1 MLSIEQSLWSG
12 KALSRSN
19 LRQMEKPLIATNDVL
34 EPANQEERSL
44 KRHYHFN
51 HTGSPP
57 ALGPP
62 RDFLDNRFVY
72 CVISQRARGLSIGVN
87 MNPDKYCNFDC
98 VYCEIDR
105 TRRGRDRIVDIELL
119 AGELER
125 TLALANQN
133 RLREMPAYGQVPAEL
148 LKLKEVALSG
158 DGEPTLCPNFAEVV
172 HTVVHLRAKGLFP
185 FFKIVLITNATGLQ
199 LSDVQN
205 GLKLFT
211 STDEVWTKLDAG
223 TQAFMNEV
231 NRSDISLEQ
240 VLANILMLG
249 RKRPIVI
256 QSLFPLIR
264 GEQPPPEEIEQ
275 YVQRLRELKDGGAK
289 IMLVQVY
296 SAHRPA
302 INADCG
308 HLPLRGLSRIAQR
321 VREATGLKAEV
332 F

>member
-1 MLSIEQSLWSG
+1 M
-12 KALSRSN
+12 
-19 LRQMEKPLIATNDVL
+19 
-34 EPANQEERSL
+34 
-44 KRHYHFN
+44 
-51 HTGSPP
+51 
-57 ALGPP
+57 
-62 RDFLDNRFVY
+62 
-72 CVISQRARGLSIGVN
+72 
-87 MNPDKYCNFDC
+87 
-98 VYCEIDR
+98 
-105 TRRGRDRIVDIELL
+105 
-119 AGELER
+119 
-125 TLALANQN
+125 
-133 RLREMPAYGQVPAEL
+133 
-148 LKLKEVALSG
+148 
-158 DGEPTLCPNFAEVV
+158 GEPTLCPNFAEVV